1 MNLVFE
7 FDEAKSAAN
16 KTKHGIDFVSAQELW
31 KDDELVIFP
40 ARALVGEDR
49 SGAIA
54 KLNEKHWTA
63 YFTMRGEKIRLIS
76 VRRSRKNEVEF
87 YESQ

>member
-40 ARALVGEDR
+40 ARALVGEER
-49 SGAIA
+49 SE
-54 KLNEKHWTA
+54 LSPN
-63 YFTMRGEKIRLIS
+63 
-76 VRRSRKNEVEF
+76 
-87 YESQ
+87 